1 MRATPAYYLAEIL
14 RGDLDNIFG
23 GYFVLDKFGNKIREP
38 THDTDVVGIYK
49 SYPFLP
55 FLRNKIAK
63 VYFYGKVWF
72 LEVYKKRELREL
84 EEALW
89 AVRFDNCEYH
99 DVVLKVNSGLS
110 EEQMK
115 EFAEIINKIY
125 ESFDKEKSIRKL
137 IKLIEVLEKSNVT
150 NIGYVYS
157 SGAYTRPAVAGELR
171 RYYISDSL
179 KIKLKKIKLK
189 FC

>member
-23 GYFVLDKFGNKIREP
+23 DYFVLDKFGNKIREP
-38 THDTDVVGIYK
+38 NHDADVVEIYK

-84 EEALW
+84 EKALW
-89 AVRFDNCEYH
+89 AVKFDNCEYH
-99 DVVLKVNSGLS
+99 DVRLEVNSGLS

-115 EFAEIINKIY
+115 EFAEKINKKY

-137 IKLIEVLEKSNVT
+137 IEFLEKSKGI
-150 NIGYVYS
+150 NIGYVNICS
-157 SGAYTRPAVAGELR
+157 AKTRPALAGELR
-171 RYYISDSL
+171 RFL
-179 KIKLKKIKLK
+179 
-189 FC
+189 